1 MRLDQM
7 KPPAGARKPR
17 KRLGRG
23 PGSGHGK
30 TGARGH
36 KGHRARSGGR
46 VAAGFEGGQMPIA
59 RRLPKRG
66 FTPPA
71 PVVYQVVNVGALS
84 RFNAGST
91 VDPATLRGVGLCRRR
106 LPVKL
111 LAKGTIDRGLTVRV
125 HAFSKA
131 AADAIRAAGGTVE
144 VWSEPRPGATPPE
157 NT

>member
-1 MRLDQM
+1 
-7 KPPAGARKPR
+7 
-17 KRLGRG
+17 
-23 PGSGHGK
+23 
-30 TGARGH
+30 
-36 KGHRARSGGR
+36 
-46 VAAGFEGGQMPIA
+46 MPIA